1 MSSLTGLS
9 PNNPLV
15 YVGPNVAINTV
26 VTRNREP
33 TGADYRQPETGKL
46 YPFNTFWLVGKNP
59 TTGTYGE
66 LWYLS
71 KIVANVAYWLK
82 LSATTLP
89 MQAFSAGLGTNITNA
104 TGDSTV
110 YKILFDS
117 TNYNVNGGWDLGTS
131 TFTSLVT
138 GVYMFSLNVTLSN
151 LTSAFTSAHLNIN
164 TVGHPASGGYIN
176 IGAVRDVNNSASLSL
191 SIIQQ
196 NDAGT
201 TTTFEV
207 VVGGST
213 KTVTVVG
220 SALTYA
226 SAAMLFQS

>member
-117 TNYNVNGGWDLGTS
+117 TNYNVNGGWDLGNS

>member
-138 GVYMFSLNVTLSN
+138 GVYMFSLNLTLSN